1 VHAAGEEIVQ
11 ASVAAGGVLSGEHGI
26 GMEKRDL
33 MPLMFAPADLAAQ
46 AALRASFDT
55 TGLANPAKVLPSPAA
70 CGDAHEVPEGL
81 WV

>member
-1 VHAAGEEIVQ
+1 
-11 ASVAAGGVLSGEHGI
+11 
-26 GMEKRDL
+26 

-46 AALRASFDT
+46 AALRAAFDT
-55 TGLANPAKVLPSPAA
+55 TGLANPTKVLPSPAA